1 MLAEKAREVWP
12 YHGVA
17 QVIREK
23 QEGYWTL
30 ADHRYLTGEM
40 MELFQ
45 QLQQRILNL
54 DTSVSEQITKHYIA
68 YIMNTTFV
76 SIEPQARRLRLSLK
90 LLFPDINDPE
100 GSCRDLTNIGHLG
113 LGDVGV
119 GISSVDELDYIM
131 FLIQQAFERQITDQ

>member
-1 MLAEKAREVWP
+1 
-12 YHGVA
+12 
-17 QVIREK
+17 
-23 QEGYWTL
+23 
-30 ADHRYLTGEM
+30 
-40 MELFQ
+40 
-45 QLQQRILNL
+45 
-54 DTSVSEQITKHYIA
+54 
-68 YIMNTTFV
+68 MNTTFV

-90 LLFPDINDPE
+90 LPFPDINDPE